1 MRNSSREED
10 TFAADAHEKEFIVVA
25 VVDDLDLA
33 SNYKQ
38 LLEDNDI
45 PTELKVSDEAD
56 EDPSISVV
64 VPEECLDEAHIV
76 IESENIYEDYFD
88 MTLDDDLDD
97 YSDVAD
103 EDY

>member
-1 MRNSSREED
+1 MRPSSREED
-10 TFAADAHEKEFIVVA
+10 PFAAEIQEKDFIAVA
-25 VVDDLDLA
+25 VVDDLDQA
-33 SNYKQ
+33 RNYKQ

-45 PTELKVSDEAD
+45 PAELKVADEAD
-56 EDPSISVV
+56 EEPTISVV
-64 VPEECLDEAHIV
+64 VPEEYLDEAHIV
-76 IESENIYEDYFD
+76 IESENVYEDYFD

>member
-1 MRNSSREED
+1 M
-10 TFAADAHEKEFIVVA
+10 A
-25 VVDDLDLA
+25 VVHGLDQA
-33 SNYKQ
+33 RNYRE

-45 PTELKVSDEAD
+45 PAELKVADEAD
-56 EDPSISVV
+56 EDPSVSVV
-64 VPEECLDEAHIV
+64 VPEEYLDEAHIV
-76 IESENIYEDYFD
+76 IESENVYEDYFD

>member
-1 MRNSSREED
+1 M
-10 TFAADAHEKEFIVVA
+10 AA
-25 VVDDLDLA
+25 VDDLDLA

-45 PTELKVSDEAD
+45 PVELEVPDEAD
-56 EDPSISVV
+56 VAPSISVV

-76 IESENIYEDYFD
+76 IESENVYEDYFD

>member
-1 MRNSSREED
+1 M
-10 TFAADAHEKEFIVVA
+10 A

-45 PTELKVSDEAD
+45 PVELEVQDEAD
-56 EDPSISVV
+56 VDVSISVV

-76 IESENIYEDYFD
+76 IESENVYEDYFD

>member
-1 MRNSSREED
+1 MGTSSREED
-10 TFAADAHEKEFIVVA
+10 TFAADTHEKEFIAVA

-45 PTELKVSDEAD
+45 PVELEVQDEAD
-56 EDPSISVV
+56 VDASISVV

-76 IESENIYEDYFD
+76 IESENVYEDYFD

>member
-1 MRNSSREED
+1 MRPSSREED
-10 TFAADAHEKEFIVVA
+10 TFAAETQEKDFIAVA
-25 VVDDLDLA
+25 VVDDLDQA
-33 SNYKQ
+33 RNYKQ

-45 PTELKVSDEAD
+45 PAELKVADEAD

-64 VPEECLDEAHIV
+64 VPEEYLDEAHIV
-76 IESENIYEDYFD
+76 IESENVYEDYFD

-97 YSDVAD
+97 YSDVGD

>member
-1 MRNSSREED
+1 MRPSSREED
-10 TFAADAHEKEFIVVA
+10 PFAAETHEKEFIAVA

-45 PTELKVSDEAD
+45 PVELKVADDAD
-56 EDPSISVV
+56 EDPSVSVA
-64 VPEECLDEAHIV
+64 VPEEYLDEAHIV
-76 IESENIYEDYFD
+76 IESENVYEDYFD
-88 MTLDDDLDD
+88 ITLDDDLED
-97 YSDVAD
+97 YSEVAD

>member
-1 MRNSSREED
+1 M
-10 TFAADAHEKEFIVVA
+10 A

-45 PTELKVSDEAD
+45 PVELEVQDEAD
-56 EDPSISVV
+56 VDASISVV

-76 IESENIYEDYFD
+76 IESENVYEDYFD